1 MLFNKNKQIVK
12 IEGMH
17 CEHCAS
23 RVEGCISS
31 IPGVKKVKV
40 NLNKKEAAI
49 TANENIDLE
58 KIKESLKE
66 TDFKVIE

>member
-12 IEGMH
+12 IDGMH

-31 IPGVKKVKV
+31 IPEVKKVKV
-40 NLNKKEAAI
+40 NLNKKEAVI
-49 TANENIDLE
+49 TANEKIDLE

>member
-1 MLFNKNKQIVK
+1 MLFNKKQIVK

-17 CEHCAS
+17 CDHCAKT
-23 RVEGCISS
+23 VEEKIST
-31 IPGVKKVKV
+31 IEGVKKVKV

-49 TANENIDLE
+49 TADNNIDTKL
-58 KIKESLKE
+58 IKEVLKE

>member
-1 MLFNKNKQIVK
+1 MLFSKKQIVK
-12 IEGMH
+12 IDGMH
-17 CEHCAS
+17 CDHCAKT
-23 RVEGCISS
+23 VERKIST
-31 IPGVKKVKV
+31 IAGVKEVKV

-49 TANENIDLE
+49 TADENIDIE